1 MFIGTVNAENEDDTK
16 LIAEN
21 LSKICT
27 KGDVIA
33 LDGEMGS
40 GKTTF
45 ARYFIK
51 KFSSYKTIPSPTYNL
66 LFSYKSKHLTIYH
79 LDAWRIK
86 SEDEFFSLGIEEMF
100 EDSIFIIEWANKI
113 TNVLPKDCLYIA
125 IKIKNKFREL
135 TFKGNKNW
143 NNRLIQ
149 FSFNE

>member
-1 MFIGTVNAENEDDTK
+1 
-16 LIAEN
+16 
-21 LSKICT
+21 
-27 KGDVIA
+27 
-33 LDGEMGS
+33 MGS

-51 KFSSYKTIPSPTYNL
+51 KLSSCKTIPSPTYNL
-66 LFSYKSKHLTIYH
+66 LFSYKSKHLTVYH

-113 TNVLPKDCLYIA
+113 TNILPKDSLYIA

-135 TFKGNKNW
+135 TFIGNKNW
-143 NNRLIQ
+143 SNRLIQ
-149 FSFNE
+149 FSFNG

>member
-1 MFIGTVNAENEDDTK
+1 MFIGTVNVENEGDTK

-45 ARYFIK
+45 ARFFIK
-51 KFSSYKTIPSPTYNL
+51 KFSSCKTIPSPTYNL

-113 TNVLPKDCLYIA
+113 TNVLPEDCLYIA